1 MILDGVVIL
10 FLIFS
15 ALMGYKKGLTTI
27 LISFIGF
34 VIAIVLAFMFKG
46 SLADFAVNQTNVDVY
61 MKQMITDGI
70 NNAMQ
75 QSTNVDTSTN
85 NTFYAGLIKNMGVNE
100 TVDNMANNV
109 TRFILETAAFMIIYL
124 AVTICAFILKM
135 MLNIVFDLP
144 ILSTIN
150 NFGGLGAG
158 AIMGLFKIWVI
169 LAIASILVP
178 MFGGIKSFIDSTV
191 LTKMLYETNL
201 LVKLL
206 SMGLNFKV

>member
-1 MILDGVVIL
+1 MILDGVVVL

-34 VIAIVLAFMFKG
+34 VIAIILAFMFKG
-46 SLADFAVNQTNVDVY
+46 SLADFAVKQTNVDVY
-61 MKQMITDGI
+61 MKQMITDGL

-75 QSTNVDTSTN
+75 QSNNVDTSSN
-85 NTFYAGLIKNMGVNE
+85 SFYSGLIKNMGVNE

-109 TRFILETAAFMIIYL
+109 TRFIIETAAFMIIYM
-124 AVTICAFILKM
+124 AVTVCAFILKQL
-135 MLNIVFDLP
+135 LNIVFDLP

-191 LTKMLYETNL
+191 LTKMLYDTNL